1 MNLNIIYSFL
11 KRHKYLLAMGIIGL
25 TLVVLGLTLVPAE
38 FLAKNKVFSH
48 DKIGHLLLFGSW
60 TFLVGIY
67 YHNSDSQKTNYWT
80 IFLIGIAFGI
90 TIEFI
95 QYSFP
100 TLNRHADIYDI
111 LFDAAGCLLAI
122 FALKM
127 IVPKKLN

>member
-11 KRHKYLLAMGIIGL
+11 KRHKYLLVIGIISL

-48 DKIGHLLLFGSW
+48 DKVGHLLLFGSW

-67 YHNSDSQKTNYWT
+67 YHKSNSKSTNYWT
-80 IFLIGIAFGI
+80 IFLIGIAFGVAV
-90 TIEFI
+90 ELI

-100 TLNRHADIYDI
+100 SLNRHADMYDI
-111 LFDAAGCLLAI
+111 LFDAGGCLLAI
-122 FALKM
+122 LALKM
-127 IVPKKLN
+127 IVPDK

>member
-11 KRHKYLLAMGIIGL
+11 KRHKYLLMMGIVGL

-60 TFLVGIY
+60 TFLIGIY
-67 YHNSDSQKTNYWT
+67 YHKSDSKSTNYWV

-90 TIEFI
+90 VIELI
-95 QYSFP
+95 QYGFP
-100 TLNRHADIYDI
+100 SLNRHADLYDVF
-111 LFDAAGCLLAI
+111 FDAGGCLIAI

-127 IVPKKLN
+127 IVPNK